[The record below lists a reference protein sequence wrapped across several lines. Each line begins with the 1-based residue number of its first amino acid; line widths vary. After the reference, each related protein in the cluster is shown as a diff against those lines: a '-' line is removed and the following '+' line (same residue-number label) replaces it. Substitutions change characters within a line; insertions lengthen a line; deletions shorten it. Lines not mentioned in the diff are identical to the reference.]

1 MKTLK
6 TAVLSLLALLAA
18 IAPGLAHAETKPA
31 YNVLL
36 AGGAEA
42 NSIRIWITP
51 DGRDYVIESIVALE
65 VGGDV
70 CVNPEGNPNE
80 LICPAPPIG
89 SFEVNAGGGDDQ
101 VTVMSKVTIP
111 VTMRGGDGSDRLTG
125 GSGPDKLIGG
135 AGGDRLT
142 GQRGDDALYG
152 GAGTDFLF
160 GGPGSDLL
168 RGGPGPD
175 AVRGGP
181 GTNDIRNKPRGGRRL

>member
-6 TAVLSLLALLAA
+6 MAILSLLAFLAA
-18 IAPGLAHAETKPA
+18 IAPGLAHAETKA

-42 NSIRIWITP
+42 NSIRIWVTP

-80 LICPAPPIG
+80 LICAAPPIG

-181 GTNDIRNKPRGGRRL
+181 GMNDIRNKPRGGRRL